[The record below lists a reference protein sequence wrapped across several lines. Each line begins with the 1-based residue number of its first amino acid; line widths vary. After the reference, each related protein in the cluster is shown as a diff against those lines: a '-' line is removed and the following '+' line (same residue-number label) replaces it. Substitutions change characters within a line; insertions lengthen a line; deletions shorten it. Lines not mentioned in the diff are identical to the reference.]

1 LTEVKIPCVFV
12 AQAFIQAVNSHEAGT
27 SMKDVAIRTDAVI
40 VGAGPA
46 GLFQVFEL
54 GLLGLSA
61 HVIDSM
67 PQIGGQCIE
76 LYPDKPIY
84 DIPAVPVCTGRE
96 LIERLQLQIR
106 PFAPQFHLD
115 ETVSSVRRMDTGRFE
130 VVTSEGTRFDTGVV
144 IVAGGL
150 GAFSPRQL
158 DVPEAAGLVGK
169 SLQYKVI
176 DPQLFD
182 GKDLVIAGG
191 GDAALD
197 WCLALLDRARSIVL
211 VHRSTKFRA
220 APAHV
225 KRMQELCDQARMQ
238 FLEGDI
244 VGLEAPEGELK
255 SVRVRVRSGVVQRI
269 ETEQLLVLWGLHPA
283 LGPIA
288 GWGLALQHHQ
298 LAVDNAT
305 FQTSTPGI
313 FAVGDVNSYPG
324 KKKLILS
331 GFHEAALCA
340 FAVGEYLNPGK
351 KIPLQY
357 TTTSPA
363 LRRRLGVRADVE
375 DESDHVI
382 TPAAAPVEHKPMV
395 AS

>member
-1 LTEVKIPCVFV
+1 MAEHLQ
-12 AQAFIQAVNSHEAGT
+12 QASL
-27 SMKDVAIRTDAVI
+27 SMNRASICTDAVI

-96 LIERLQLQIR
+96 LIERLQVQIR

-130 VVTSEGTRFDTGVV
+130 VVTNAGTRFDTGVV
-144 IVAGGL
+144 VVAGGL

-158 DVPEAAGLVGK
+158 EVPEAANLVGK
-169 SLQYKVI
+169 SLHYKVT
-176 DPQLFD
+176 DPKLFD
-182 GKDLVIAGG
+182 GKDIVIVGG

-197 WCLALLDRARSIVL
+197 WSMALIDRARSIVL
-211 VHRSTKFRA
+211 VHRSSKFRG

-225 KRMQELCDQARMQ
+225 KRMQELCDEGRMQ

-244 VGLEAPEGELK
+244 VGLEAPGDELK
-255 SVRVRVRSGVVQRI
+255 SVRVRVHSGMVQRI
-269 ETEQLLVLWGLHPA
+269 EAEQLLVFWGLHPA

-288 GWGLALQHHQ
+288 KWGLALEQHQ

-351 KIPLQY
+351 KVPLQY

-363 LRRRLGVRADVE
+363 LRRRLGVSADVD
-375 DESDHVI
+375 DEPGRVV
-382 TPAAAPVEHKPMV
+382 TPASAASEHKSVV
-395 AS
+395 AT

>member
-1 LTEVKIPCVFV
+1 MQYIR
-12 AQAFIQAVNSHEAGT
+12 IQACLPMNKES
-27 SMKDVAIRTDAVI
+27 ICTDAVI
-40 VGAGPA
+40 VGAGPV

-84 DIPAVPVCTGRE
+84 DIPAVPVCSGRE
-96 LIERLQLQIR
+96 LIERLQEQIK

-115 ETVSSVRRMDTGRFE
+115 ETVRSVRRMDTGRFD
-130 VVTSEGTRFDTGVV
+130 VVTSAGTRFDTRVV

-150 GAFSPRQL
+150 GAFSPRL
-158 DVPEAAGLVGK
+158 LEVPEAANLVGK
-169 SLQYKVI
+169 SLHYKVTHP
-176 DPQLFD
+176 DLFD

-197 WCLALLDRARSIVL
+197 WSMALIERARSIVL
-211 VHRSTKFRA
+211 VHRSSKFRA

-225 KRMQELCDQARMQ
+225 KRMQALCEEGRMQ

-244 VGLEAPEGELK
+244 VGLETTGDELK
-255 SVRVRVRSGVVQRI
+255 SVRVRARSGVVQRI
-269 ETEQLLVLWGLHPA
+269 EAEQLLVFWGLHPA

-288 GWGLALQHHQ
+288 EWGLELEYHQ

-305 FQTSTPGI
+305 FQTLTPGI

-340 FAVGEYLNPGK
+340 FAIKEYLNPGK
-351 KIPLQY
+351 KVPLQY

-363 LRRRLGVRADVE
+363 LRRRLGVSADVD
-375 DESDHVI
+375 DESDRVV
-382 TPAAAPVEHKPMV
+382 TPASTTTGHKSLAA
-395 AS
+395 A

>member
-1 LTEVKIPCVFV
+1 M
-12 AQAFIQAVNSHEAGT
+12 N
-27 SMKDVAIRTDAVI
+27 DVAIRTDAVI

-96 LIERLQLQIR
+96 LVERLQAQIR
-106 PFAPQFHLD
+106 PFTPQFHLE

-130 VVTSEGTRFDTGVV
+130 VTTNIGTRFDTGAV
-144 IVAGGL
+144 IIAGGL
-150 GAFSPRQL
+150 GAFSPRLL
-158 DVPEAAGLVGK
+158 DVPEAASLVGK
-169 SLQYKVI
+169 SLHYKVT
-176 DPQLFD
+176 DPELFA

-197 WCLALLDRARSIVL
+197 WSVALIDRARSIVL
-211 VHRSTKFRA
+211 VHRSSKFRA
-220 APAHV
+220 VPAQV
-225 KRMQELCDQARMQ
+225 KRMQELCDEGRMQ

-244 VGLEAPEGELK
+244 VGLEAPGNELK
-255 SVRVRVRSGVVQRI
+255 SVRVRVGSGVVQRI
-269 ETEQLLVLWGLHPA
+269 EAEQLLVFWGLHPA

-288 GWGLALQHHQ
+288 EWGLTLEHHQ

-351 KIPLQY
+351 KVPLQY

-363 LRRRLGVRADVE
+363 LRRRLGVSADVDE
-375 DESDHVI
+375 DSARVVTPTPPVTNPESF
-382 TPAAAPVEHKPMV
+382 V
-395 AS
+395 AT

>member
-1 LTEVKIPCVFV
+1 MIVKNPCANEVETQVH
-12 AQAFIQAVNSHEAGT
+12 AEHLQEASL
-27 SMKDVAIRTDAVI
+27 SMSRESICTDAVI
-40 VGAGPA
+40 VGAGPV

-76 LYPDKPIY
+76 LYPEKPIY

-96 LIERLQLQIR
+96 LIDRLQVQIQ
-106 PFAPQFHLD
+106 PFAPQFHLE

-130 VVTSEGTRFDTGVV
+130 VVTNVGTRFDTRVL

-150 GAFSPRQL
+150 GAFSPRLL

-169 SLQYKVI
+169 SLHYKVT
-176 DPQLFD
+176 DPQFFD
-182 GKDLVIAGG
+182 GKDIVIAGG
-191 GDAALD
+191 GDAAID
-197 WCLALLDRARSIVL
+197 WSVELIERARSIVL

-225 KRMQELCDQARMQ
+225 KRMEELCDEGRMQ

-244 VGLEAPEGELK
+244 VGLETAGDELK
-255 SVRVRVRSGVVQRI
+255 SVRVRTRSGVVQRI
-269 ETEQLLVLWGLHPA
+269 ETEQLLVFWGLHPA

-288 GWGLALQHHQ
+288 EWGLTLEYHQ

-351 KIPLQY
+351 KVPLQY
-357 TTTSPA
+357 TTTSPL
-363 LRRRLGVRADVE
+363 LRRRLGVGADVE
-375 DESDHVI
+375 DESDRVV
-382 TPAAAPVEHKPMV
+382 TPASTTSDHKSVVAA
-395 AS
+395 

>member
-1 LTEVKIPCVFV
+1 MNE
-12 AQAFIQAVNSHEAGT
+12 
-27 SMKDVAIRTDAVI
+27 VAISTDAVI
-40 VGAGPA
+40 VGAGPV

-96 LIERLQLQIR
+96 LIDRLQVQIR
-106 PFAPQFHLD
+106 PFAPQFHLE

-130 VVTSEGTRFDTGVV
+130 VVTSAGKRFDTRVLV
-144 IVAGGL
+144 VAGGL

-158 DVPEAAGLVGK
+158 DVPEAASLVGK
-169 SLQYKVI
+169 SLHYKVSRPEI
-176 DPQLFD
+176 FD
-182 GKDLVIAGG
+182 GKDIVIAGG

-197 WCLALLDRARSIVL
+197 WSLALIDRARSIVL
-211 VHRSTKFRA
+211 VHRSSRFRA

-225 KRMQELCDQARMQ
+225 KRMQELCDEGRMQ

-244 VGLEAPEGELK
+244 VGLEAADDQLK
-255 SVRVRVRSGVVQRI
+255 SVRVRLGSGVVQRI

-288 GWGLALQHHQ
+288 EWGLTLDHHQ
-298 LAVDNAT
+298 LAVDNST

-340 FAVGEYLNPGK
+340 FAVGEYLTPGK

-357 TTTSPA
+357 TTTSP
-363 LRRRLGVRADVE
+363 LMRRRLGVNVDIDADA
-375 DESDHVI
+375 DG
-382 TPAAAPVEHKPMV
+382 TAPPPPALTDPKPLAA
-395 AS
+395 S

>member
-1 LTEVKIPCVFV
+1 MNDL
-12 AQAFIQAVNSHEAGT
+12 
-27 SMKDVAIRTDAVI
+27 AIRTDALI
-40 VGAGPA
+40 VGAGPT

-61 HVIDSM
+61 HVVDSM

-96 LIERLQLQIR
+96 LIEQLKVQIR
-106 PFAPQFHLD
+106 PFAAQFHLD
-115 ETVSSVRRMDTGRFE
+115 ATVSSVRRMDTGRFE
-130 VVTSEGTRFDTGVV
+130 VLTTAGTRFDTGVV
-144 IVAGGL
+144 IIAGGL

-158 DVPEAAGLVGK
+158 EVPEAASLVGK
-169 SLQYKVI
+169 SLHYKVT
-176 DPQLFD
+176 DPHLFD

-197 WCLALLDRARSIVL
+197 WSMALIDRARSVVL
-211 VHRSTKFRA
+211 VHRSSKFRA
-220 APAHV
+220 VPAQV
-225 KRMQELCDQARMQ
+225 ERMQDLCDQGRMQ

-244 VGLEAPEGELK
+244 VGLETAADTLK

-288 GWGLALQHHQ
+288 EWGLALDHHQ
-298 LAVDNAT
+298 LAVDSAT

-340 FAVGEYLNPGK
+340 FAAGEYLDPSK
-351 KIPLQY
+351 KVPLQY
-357 TTTSPA
+357 TTTSP
-363 LRRRLGVRADVE
+363 LMRRRLGVSVDIDADA
-375 DESDHVI
+375 DADADGS
-382 TPAAAPVEHKPMV
+382 TPKPP
-395 AS
+395 ALSFPEPLPAT